1 MLSTKPLSLP
11 LSNTHN
17 TRHNTVYEEINANVI
32 VVGDYKAFRKD
43 NPSQTQRVD
52 VVVRC
57 SALLVVQCVCAGGAC
72 RWLPLLCVYACFARG
87 VAAAKAAFHLAL
99 SITASCRRRSTQR
112 HNHYT
117 NTPHHNTAPPPHHH
131 TTTPPPTP
139 AQVSDH
145 NNAAIF
151 TATGQEKG
159 QFAFTSKAAGEYKA
173 CFTAPDAAAAAAT
186 KVALD
191 WRTGVAAT
199 DWDAIAK
206 KEHLDALSVEMR
218 KVEGAVREIYAEML
232 QLQQREQVTV
242 TVTAAAAVVTAVMV
256 VARKGGV

>member
-1 MLSTKPLSLP
+1 M
-11 LSNTHN
+11 
-17 TRHNTVYEEINANVI
+17 I

-57 SALLVVQCVCAGGAC
+57 SALLVVQCAAAAAGAFRWCLPSLAAGGAC
-72 RWLPLLCVYACFARG
+72 RRLPLLCVYACFVRG
-87 VAAAKAAFHLAL
+87 VAAAKAAFLLSL

-117 NTPHHNTAPPPHHH
+117 TTPHPNTAPPPPPRQ
-131 TTTPPPTP
+131 PPPTP